1 MSLVW
6 GGPRAAAINAALAG
20 FVAQRL
26 GKGFERGFGPCATL
40 GDVERD
46 TIRAAVVFHNWQPE
60 EGVIEM
66 SAASDSKR
74 WLTRPMLKAMFGF
87 CFAECGCQLAIL
99 RVSERNETMC
109 RIARRFG
116 FAETRIPRLRG
127 RDEAEIIFTL
137 SDDQWNAHRANERN
151 A

>member
-6 GGPRAAAINAALAG
+6 GGPRAPEINAALAG
-20 FVAQRL
+20 FVASRL
-26 GKGFERGFGPCATL
+26 GEGFERGFGPCATL
-40 GDVERD
+40 GDVEQD
-46 TIRAAVVFHNWQPE
+46 TILAAVIFHNWQPE

-66 SAASDSKR
+66 SAASDNKR
-74 WLTRPMLKAMFGF
+74 WLTRR
-87 CFAECGCQLAIL
+87 LAVL

-116 FAETRIPRLRG
+116 FLETRIPRLRG

-151 A
+151 LLSVLPDFAELDV